1 MMDNKPG
8 VINAGMS
15 TIQILKIA
23 TGILFLAGSLLVII
37 TAVADK

>member
-1 MMDNKPG
+1 MMGHKPG
-8 VINAGMS
+8 VINAGLS

-23 TGILFLAGSLLVII
+23 TGVLFLVGSLLVII